1 MRKQIFSNRPTGSGT
16 SKIEFMNQKFFTT
29 QLLKWAKTIDRPMPW
44 KGEKNPYF
52 IWLSE
57 IILQQTRVE
66 QGMPYFLRFQEKYP
80 TVKDLADAPED
91 DVMKLWEGLGYYSR
105 ARNLHFT
112 AKLIANELDGKFP
125 DTYEEIIKLKGVGEY
140 TAAAIASFAYELPH
154 AVLDGNVYRV
164 LSRFFGIDTPIDTTE
179 GKKAFR
185 KLADEL
191 LNKKKPAAYNQAIMD
206 FGATQC
212 TPKLPNCGRCVLKK
226 NCQALQQKRVTELPI
241 KSKKIKKQT
250 RYFNY
255 LVLNF
260 EGQVWLKK
268 RTEKDIWQNLYEFP
282 LVETE
287 ALADKDILLENETWQ
302 EIIGDNDF
310 KVKHISAP
318 FRQTLSHRYIIAT
331 FFEMESDY
339 SFFIKKSGYIKVE
352 RKNLGKFA
360 FPKIIDLYLKDNSL
374 NLYSMLHE
382 LE

>member
-1 MRKQIFSNRPTGSGT
+1 MKPTHFRKN
-16 SKIEFMNQKFFTT
+16 
-29 QLLKWAKTIDRPMPW
+29 LLEWHAANDRPLPW